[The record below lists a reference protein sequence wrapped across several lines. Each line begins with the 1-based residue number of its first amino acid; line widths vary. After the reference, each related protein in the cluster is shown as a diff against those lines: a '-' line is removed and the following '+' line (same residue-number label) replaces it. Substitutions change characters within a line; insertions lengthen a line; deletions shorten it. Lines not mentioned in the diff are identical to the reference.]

1 MLNALVPVFAVIVL
15 GHALRRVGFPGDGFW
30 PQAERITYYLLFPA
44 LLVNKLAQ
52 ADFGGADTLPMAAA
66 LVLATLAAGGGLLLL
81 RGRMGYRGPAFSS
94 VFQGGVRMNTYVGLA
109 VVAALYGDRGLTLA
123 AVAMVAMIPV
133 INLLCVPVVAGM
145 SENGNGGWGRLAA
158 ELGKNPL
165 ILGCVIGFAVNL
177 SGLRLHAS
185 LYEALAVVGRAALP
199 MGLLA
204 VGAGLKPR
212 SLGSGIGP
220 TLWSSAV
227 KLLLLPLMAALLCHL
242 FGAGGTALSV
252 AVVFTALPTAV
263 SSYILARQLGG
274 DADLMA
280 AIITAQ
286 TLLSIITLPAAIA
299 LLA

>member
-1 MLNALVPVFAVIVL
+1 MLNALVPVFAVIIL
-15 GHALRRVGFPGDGFW
+15 GHILRRMDFPGDGFW

-44 LLVNKLAQ
+44 LLVHKLSRAS
-52 ADFGGADTLPMAAA
+52 FGGDATLPMAAA
-66 LVLATLAAGGGLLLL
+66 LVVALCLTATGLLIL
-81 RGRMGYRGPAFSS
+81 RRRMGLPGPSFSS

-109 VVAALYGDRGLTLA
+109 VVAMLYGDEGLTLA

-133 INLLCVPVVAGM
+133 INLWCVPVVAGL
-145 SENGNGGWGRLAA
+145 SENGGGGWNKLAT
-158 ELGKNPL
+158 ELAKNPL
-165 ILGCVIGFAVNL
+165 ILGCVIGFGMNL
-177 SGLRLHAS
+177 SGLRMHES

-212 SLGSGIGP
+212 SLGPGLLPS
-220 TLWSSAV
+220 LWSAAA
-227 KLLLLPLMAALLCHL
+227 KLVALPLVTWLLCLL
-242 FGAGGTALSV
+242 FGASDTALAV
-252 AVVFTALPTAV
+252 AVIFTALPTAT

-286 TLLSIITLPAAIA
+286 TVMSVITLPLTIA